1 MKINVVNEENKV
13 IFVTTSPVQAWA
25 YMVAREFGQR
35 DQKEATE
42 CAQLAEY
49 IWLKDENT
57 ITTGHIV
64 DVVAKRLEY
73 LRNIQ
78 GKRELIE
85 YVSSCDLEY
94 DDEN

>member
-1 MKINVVNEENKV
+1 MKINVVNEENKA
-13 IFVTTSPVQAWA
+13 IFVTTSPVQVWA

-35 DQKEATE
+35 NQEEATE

-57 ITTGHIV
+57 IPTGHIV
-64 DVVAKRLEY
+64 DVVAKKLEH

-78 GKRELIE
+78 GKWELIN
-85 YVSSCDLEY
+85 YVSDCDLDY
-94 DDEN
+94 DEN